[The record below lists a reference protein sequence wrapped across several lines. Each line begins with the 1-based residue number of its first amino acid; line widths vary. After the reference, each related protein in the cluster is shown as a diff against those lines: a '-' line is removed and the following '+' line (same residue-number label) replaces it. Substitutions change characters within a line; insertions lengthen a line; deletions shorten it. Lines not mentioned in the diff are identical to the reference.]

1 MNPYDTP
8 AGQLLSDLNDFLA
21 GLETVLR
28 AASIDQR
35 IAIDDA
41 AKVVY
46 NERNEPD
53 PYNRIITD
61 IARLRGRVYDHL
73 EN

>member
-41 AKVVY
+41 ANV
-46 NERNEPD
+46 
-53 PYNRIITD
+53 
-61 IARLRGRVYDHL
+61 
-73 EN
+73 